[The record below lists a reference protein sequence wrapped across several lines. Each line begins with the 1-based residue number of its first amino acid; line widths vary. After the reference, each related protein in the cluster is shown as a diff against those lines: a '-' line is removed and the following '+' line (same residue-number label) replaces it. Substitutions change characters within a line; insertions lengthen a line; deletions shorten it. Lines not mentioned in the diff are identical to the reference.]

1 MDKEEAKT
9 VIRTIRAY
17 YPNFM
22 ADNDREVARIWMY
35 KLMKGN
41 FEMTMAKLDHY
52 AEKETFAPK
61 LAHILYIE
69 PKEKVDSEM
78 IASIEQVER
87 EKSDPELSRQR
98 DEKLKKLSVL
108 LKGGASDE

>member
-22 ADNDREVARIWMY
+22 ADNDKEVARIWMH

-52 AEKETFAPK
+52 AEKETFPPK

-69 PKEKVDSEM
+69 RKKKIDMELVRSM
-78 IASIEQVER
+78 EQVKK
-87 EKSDPELSRQR
+87 EKSDPKLSQQR
-98 DEKLKKLSVL
+98 NEKLKKLSVL
-108 LKGGASDE
+108 LKGGGADE